1 MSDVKPASVPWL
13 SYAKKAAIALFA
25 GATGV
30 LGVLVVAV
38 TDGSDGHTAI
48 TTPEWLQAAMVAV
61 TAIGGSLG
69 VYYASNQPRQ
79 TAAVRRDEFGTY
91 AGDPVRLLITL
102 LIVVVVIILIV
113 WLLRAVLFAA

>member
-13 SYAKKAAIALFA
+13 SYAKKAAVALFA

-38 TDGSDGHTAI
+38 TASSDGGTSV
-48 TTPEWLQAAMVAV
+48 TTPEWLQAAIVGL

-79 TAAVRRDEFGTY
+79 VAVRRRDEGGY
-91 AGDPVRLLITL
+91 AGNPLGLL
-102 LIVVVVIILIV
+102 V
-113 WLLRAVLFAA
+113 WLLVIVVAIVLLVWIVRVLLPGA

>member
-13 SYAKKAAIALFA
+13 SYAKKAAVALFA

-38 TDGSDGHTAI
+38 TASSDGGTSV
-48 TTPEWLQAAMVAV
+48 TTPEWLQAAIVGL

-69 VYYASNQPRQ
+69 VYYATNQPRQ
-79 TAAVRRDEFGTY
+79 VAVRRDEGGY

-102 LIVVVVIILIV
+102 LIVVAVIILIV

>member
-13 SYAKKAAIALFA
+13 SYAKKAAVALFA

-38 TDGSDGHTAI
+38 TASSDGGTAI
-48 TTPEWLQAAMVAV
+48 TTPEWLQAAAVAL

-69 VYYASNQPRQ
+69 VYYASNQPRS
-79 TAAVRRDEFGTY
+79 TAAVRRDEGGY
-91 AGDPVRLLITL
+91 AGDPVRLLVTL
-102 LIVVVVIILIV
+102 LVIVVVVILVV
-113 WLLRAVLFAA
+113 WLLRVLFAAA